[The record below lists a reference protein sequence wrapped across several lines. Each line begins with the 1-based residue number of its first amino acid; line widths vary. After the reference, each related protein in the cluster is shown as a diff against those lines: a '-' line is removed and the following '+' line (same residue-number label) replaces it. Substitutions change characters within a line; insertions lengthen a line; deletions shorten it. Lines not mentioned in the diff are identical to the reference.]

1 MAFSSMAF
9 LFGFL
14 PVVLLCYFLIPG
26 RRRSVRNGVL
36 LLFSLA
42 FYAWGGLRLL
52 PVLLAG
58 CLLNWAAGLVL
69 TPGRRHRR
77 GVFWAAAALNL
88 LPLLYF
94 KYTGFLLDRKSVV

>member
-77 GVFWAAAALNL
+77 G
-88 LPLLYF
+88 
-94 KYTGFLLDRKSVV
+94 GFLGAGGPELPPPPFFQ